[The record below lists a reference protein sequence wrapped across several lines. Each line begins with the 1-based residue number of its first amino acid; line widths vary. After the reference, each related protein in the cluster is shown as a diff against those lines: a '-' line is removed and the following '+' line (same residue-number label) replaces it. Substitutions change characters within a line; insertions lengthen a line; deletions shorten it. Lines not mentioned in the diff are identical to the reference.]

1 MIIFLI
7 PSFLLHLLVGILLF
21 RDITSYCIFVYLYLA
36 VADLRCCTWAFSS
49 CGDTAE
55 LRLPLCEMDEKPKRE
70 LLRQMKRLGL

>member
-49 CGDTAE
+49 CGEQGLLLVAVRQPALAVASLVAE
-55 LRLPLCEMDEKPKRE
+55 HKI
-70 LLRQMKRLGL
+70 